1 MTRAS
6 KQLVKK
12 FIQYQGNYEMND
24 LLVTVITPV
33 YNGSKFIAET
43 ISSVLSQNFPQFEYI
58 VVNDGSTDNTIDI
71 LQTFI
76 SNNTSNLTVINQANQ
91 GEAISINNAL
101 KIAKGKYFCVV
112 CADDPL
118 LPKFLYEMTMAME
131 NSRNA
136 VVAYPDWLMI
146 DEDGK
151 IIREVHTLPYSQKT
165 LIADC
170 CCIPGPGALICRS
183 AIDDNFFRNPKYRFT
198 SDYASWL
205 QLSLKGEFLRVP
217 YFLAQWRQ
225 HPNQATRVAVGRLLS
240 IEIQVVIS
248 DFFANDSLEIKVRRW
263 KRRSVAFS
271 QYYAG
276 LQKLQDPTIPGR
288 RLMISSLI
296 KSPPHRVHRM
306 THTRNGFAILAVIFL
321 PYRLRAGTRNVQN
334 KISKLIRISRQQD

>member
-1 MTRAS
+1 
-6 KQLVKK
+6 
-12 FIQYQGNYEMND
+12 MND
-24 LLVTVITPV
+24 VLVTVITPV

-43 ISSVLSQNFPQFEYI
+43 ISSVLSQNFAQFEYI
-58 VVNDGSTDNTIDI
+58 VVNDGSTDNTINI

-76 SNNTSNLTVINQANQ
+76 SNTTSNLTVINQANQ

-183 AIDDNFFRNPKYRFT
+183 AIDDTFFRNPKYRFT

-240 IEIQVVIS
+240 IEIQMVIS
-248 DFFANDSLEIKVRRW
+248 DFFGDPSLPIRITKW
-263 KRRSVAFS
+263 KKRATAFS
-271 QYYAG
+271 KYYAG
-276 LQKLQDPTIPGR
+276 IQKFQDKSIPGR
-288 RLMISSLI
+288 RLILTSII
-296 KSPPHRVHRM
+296 KSLPLPVMRKTHRRNAQAIVH
-306 THTRNGFAILAVIFL
+306 ILLV
-321 PYRLRAGTRNVQN
+321 PR
-334 KISKLIRISRQQD
+334 KLIEVTLIVVAIFRKSVRKF